1 MTTELTLAFFAGLSG
16 YLHCVGMCGGLA
28 SGCFAMLPG
37 HQRLTGVV
45 LYHGMRIF
53 GYVLLGMAGALLN
66 HVIAQSGITG
76 KIQGILQISAGLA
89 LIILGILQ
97 IWRGNGKRFL
107 VGHAEKK
114 VNPSQS
120 AQPVTVQVKPDRGKN
135 LFWTPAL
142 AGFTNGLIPCA
153 LVFSIAIKASQEP
166 MLNAALL
173 MIVFG
178 LGTLP
183 ALLSLSAFGL
193 WIRSWRTAFGGWLAG
208 AIVIVFG
215 IWTTYEGIR
224 FFQIIR
230 GLSNW

>member
-16 YLHCVGMCGGLA
+16 YLHCVSMCGGLA

-53 GYVLLGMAGALLN
+53 SYALLGMAGALLT
-66 HVIAQSGITG
+66 HVVAQSGITG

-89 LIILGILQ
+89 LITLGILQ
-97 IWRGNGKRFL
+97 IWRGNRKRFP
-107 VGHAEKK
+107 VSKQA
-114 VNPSQS
+114 
-120 AQPVTVQVKPDRGKN
+120 AQPITFQVNPDRGKN
-135 LFWTPAL
+135 FFWTPAA

-153 LVFSIAIKASQEP
+153 LVFSIAIKASQTSI
-166 MLNAALL
+166 LDAALL

-193 WIRSWRTAFGGWLAG
+193 WIRSWRAAFGGWLAG
-208 AIVIVFG
+208 VIVIVFG
-215 IWTTYEGIR
+215 IWTAYEGIR